1 MEIVSTEKIAQGL
14 VLHYGCVDKFIE
26 SEDKIEQLS
35 DPNKVTLETQNLEI
49 LLQRRLNT

>member
-1 MEIVSTEKIAQGL
+1 MMKNPAKYFDLLKGNGVQKIAQGL

-35 DPNKVTLETQNLEI
+35 DPNKVTL
-49 LLQRRLNT
+49 

>member
-1 MEIVSTEKIAQGL
+1 MMTNPAKYFDLLNGNGAQKIAQGL

-35 DPNKVTLETQNLEI
+35 DPNKVTL
-49 LLQRRLNT
+49 